1 MLVTLRDER
10 VNLRWEQGD
19 FYLKKVYMQVIAR
32 GVYRQF
38 YYKVIASL
46 LQVYCKFIASLL
58 LVYCLVVTKFL
69 ANCQWVI

>member
-32 GVYRQF
+32 RVYCQF
-38 YYKVIASL
+38 VAKL
-46 LQVYCKFIASLL
+46 LQIYCKFIASLL

-69 ANCQWVI
+69 AYCQWVI

>member
-1 MLVTLRDER
+1 MLLTLRDER

-32 GVYRQF
+32 RVYCQF
-38 YYKVIASL
+38 VAKLLQIYCKFIASL

-58 LVYCLVVTKFL
+58 LGSD
-69 ANCQWVI
+69 

>member
-10 VNLRWEQGD
+10 VNLWWEQGD

-32 GVYRQF
+32 GF
-38 YYKVIASL
+38 IASFVTKL

-69 ANCQWVI
+69 AYCQWVI

>member
-32 GVYRQF
+32 GVYCQF
-38 YYKVIASL
+38 CYKV
-46 LQVYCKFIASLL
+46 IASLL

-69 ANCQWVI
+69 AYCQWVI

>member
-32 GVYRQF
+32 GVYCQF
-38 YYKVIASL
+38 VAKL
-46 LQVYCKFIASLL
+46 LQIYCKFIASLL
-58 LVYCLVVTKFL
+58 LGSD
-69 ANCQWVI
+69 